1 MKCTQCQEKTEVMET
16 RVMPEQERW
25 SKRRRKCLSCEHI
38 FWTVEMPAEDVV
50 LKEENEYEIEIKSV

>member
-1 MKCTQCQEKTEVMET
+1 MKCLHCQQKTEVLET

-25 SKRRRKCLSCEHI
+25 TKRLRRCLTCKSK

-50 LKEENEYEIEIKSV
+50 LPDEEVQIT